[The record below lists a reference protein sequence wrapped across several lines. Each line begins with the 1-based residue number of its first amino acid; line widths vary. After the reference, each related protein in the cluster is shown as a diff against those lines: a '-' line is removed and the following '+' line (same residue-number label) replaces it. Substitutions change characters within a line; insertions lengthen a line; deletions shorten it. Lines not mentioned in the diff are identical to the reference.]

1 MIVFRVFVKT
11 FALYK
16 NFVCLY
22 VIIQILLTISSCF
35 GFFLVQS
42 FCIKYTETI
51 FPACMFATNS
61 SLFYYLIG
69 LRKRLL
75 LLMYACMIG
84 IRAKNPC
91 CINRWKTAE
100 RGGACSGCLD
110 SGGFFICLLYY
121 CFENQVLHVSQL
133 YMSKNVA
140 ANILDWKTIFD

>member
-1 MIVFRVFVKT
+1 MVFRVFVKT
-11 FALYK
+11 FALYE

-22 VIIQILLTISSCF
+22 VIIQILLTISSCY

-75 LLMYACMIG
+75 LLMYAWHDWHQSKEPLLHKPM
-84 IRAKNPC
+84 KNS
-91 CINRWKTAE
+91 RKR
-100 RGGACSGCLD
+100 RGLQWLSGLW
-110 SGGFFICLLYY
+110 SFFICLLYY

-140 ANILDWKTIFD
+140 ANILD